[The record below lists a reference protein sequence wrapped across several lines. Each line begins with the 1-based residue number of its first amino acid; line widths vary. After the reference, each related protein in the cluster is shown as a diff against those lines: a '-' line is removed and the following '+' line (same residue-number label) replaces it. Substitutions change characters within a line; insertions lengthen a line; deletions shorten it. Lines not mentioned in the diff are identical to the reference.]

1 MRKNLPK
8 IFIIFF
14 LAIFILQ
21 IAALFLLLFN
31 PAIARAAA
39 DIDFTPQVTI
49 GDFESGESTKVTSNT
64 IGNYITAI
72 YNYGIGI
79 VGIVSAVVMMFGGF
93 LWLVAGGDS
102 GKVSEAKEWIKSAL
116 VGLILVLLSYTI
128 LLTINPDLVEFQPL
142 NITTIKEL
150 ASQDKNSS
158 NQDSLFYGSD
168 ENIKNQAASQTA
180 FYKLAQS
187 GAFND
192 QSETPKYLGYLNSQ
206 GMNSVEWEKLE
217 SITLPSPYNTELL
230 IDKEKNLV
238 FEYIPASKLPN
249 PEPFS
254 NVNGQIQNDIMS
266 MFNIP
271 SISSLQRN
279 FGVITVFEVPKSFL
293 QSAQSVEINI
303 NNIP

>member
-31 PAIARAAA
+31 PAIARAAT
-39 DIDFTPQVTI
+39 DINFSPQVTI

-128 LLTINPDLVEFQPL
+128 LLTINPDLVAFKPI
-142 NITTIKEL
+142 NITPIAQTSNVSSGLAGISEYGVAGFPAYAETLGYTKAIEIIGNGAEL
-150 ASQDKNSS
+150 LAIVKQETSTYEPVLNSS
-158 NQDSLFYGSD
+158 DTV
-168 ENIKNQAASQTA
+168 I
-180 FYKLAQS
+180 
-187 GAFND
+187 
-192 QSETPKYLGYLNSQ
+192 P
-206 GMNSVEWEKLE
+206 
-217 SITLPSPYNTELL
+217 NT
-230 IDKEKNLV
+230 
-238 FEYIPASKLPN
+238 Y
-249 PEPFS
+249 
-254 NVNGQIQNDIMS
+254 
-266 MFNIP
+266 
-271 SISSLQRN
+271 RN
-279 FGVITVFEVPKSFL
+279 KTNGVIYSFYNDTRYDGT
-293 QSAQSVEINI
+293 SFVAVDRWVRK
-303 NNIP
+303 